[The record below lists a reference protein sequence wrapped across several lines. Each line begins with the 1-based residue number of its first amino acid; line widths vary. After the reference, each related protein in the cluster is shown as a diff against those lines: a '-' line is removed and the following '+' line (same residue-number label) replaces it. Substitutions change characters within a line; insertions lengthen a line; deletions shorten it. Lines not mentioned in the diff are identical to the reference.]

1 MASDGLVT
9 RATRLARRAVERGR
23 NGASPS
29 PPPKPER
36 WDPLQTSAMYSWHMA
51 NGADTRPQY
60 LWPLIHA
67 AHVARALGMPK
78 IAALEFGVAGGNGL
92 LAMERAAALVTEMS
106 GTEVEIYGFDTG
118 SGMPAPTD
126 PRDAPFLIEPSY
138 FDMDEA
144 ALRARLTT
152 AELVIGPV
160 GETVP
165 AWAAGS
171 HAPIGFIA
179 FDLDYYS
186 STVEAFRVLE
196 GEFDAYMP
204 RVQCYFDDTFG
215 YGWTEFMG
223 VHAAI
228 AEYNAASQR
237 RKIGKIHGLRF
248 ELPPHE
254 FQQAWHEK
262 MYVFHLFDHPRYGD
276 FEGKVD
282 ERWFEAHR
290 LRPE

>member
-1 MASDGLVT
+1 MADGLVT
-9 RATRLARRAVERGR
+9 RAARVARRVVERGR
-23 NGASPS
+23 NGAAPAA
-29 PPPKPER
+29 PPPAKPGA
-36 WDPLQTSAMYSWHMA
+36 WDPLQTSALYTWCVA
-51 NGADTRPQY
+51 NGADTRSQY

-92 LAMERAAALVTEMS
+92 LALERAAATATELS
-106 GTEVEIYGFDTG
+106 GTEIEIYGFDTG

-138 FDMDEA
+138 FDMDEE
-144 ALRARLTT
+144 ALRARLST
-152 AELVIGPV
+152 AQLVLGPV

-165 AWAAGS
+165 RWAEGE

-196 GEFDAYMP
+196 DEPERFLP
-204 RVQCYFDDTFG
+204 RVPCYFDDTFG

-228 AEYNAASQR
+228 DEYNGAHDQR
-237 RKIGKIHGLRF
+237 KLGKILGLRF

-262 MYVFHLFDHPRYGD
+262 MYVFHLFDHPRYAD

-282 ERWFEAHR
+282 DRWFEAHR
-290 LRPE
+290 LQP